1 MKARLTALTA
11 LLAGGGA
18 ALAIAAAPAALAQP
32 NCEQTSSGGG
42 GYQGGATTLCESPGN
57 AQISYPKETCE
68 NDAEEAS
75 NTSCCYSRE
84 TGLPSAEGL

>member
-18 ALAIAAAPAALAQP
+18 ALAIPAALAQP

-57 AQISYPKETCE
+57 AQISSTPPAYAQPWYGGGMFPW
-68 NDAEEAS
+68 D
-75 NTSCCYSRE
+75 Y
-84 TGLPSAEGL
+84 GMFVL

>member
-1 MKARLTALTA
+1 MKARLTALSA

-42 GYQGGATTLCESPGN
+42 GMQGGATTLCESPGN
-57 AQISYPKETCE
+57 AQISSTPPEYAQPWYGGGMFPW
-68 NDAEEAS
+68 D
-75 NTSCCYSRE
+75 Y
-84 TGLPSAEGL
+84 GMFVL

>member
-1 MKARLTALTA
+1 MARLTALTA

-57 AQISYPKETCE
+57 AQISSTPPAYAQPWYGGGMFPW
-68 NDAEEAS
+68 D
-75 NTSCCYSRE
+75 Y
-84 TGLPSAEGL
+84 GMFVL

>member
-1 MKARLTALTA
+1 MNARLTALSA

-57 AQISYPKETCE
+57 AQISSTPPAYAQPWYGGGMFPW
-68 NDAEEAS
+68 D
-75 NTSCCYSRE
+75 Y
-84 TGLPSAEGL
+84 GMFVL

>member
-1 MKARLTALTA
+1 MKSRLTALSA

-57 AQISYPKETCE
+57 AQISSTPPAYAQPWYGGGMFPW
-68 NDAEEAS
+68 D
-75 NTSCCYSRE
+75 Y
-84 TGLPSAEGL
+84 GMFVL